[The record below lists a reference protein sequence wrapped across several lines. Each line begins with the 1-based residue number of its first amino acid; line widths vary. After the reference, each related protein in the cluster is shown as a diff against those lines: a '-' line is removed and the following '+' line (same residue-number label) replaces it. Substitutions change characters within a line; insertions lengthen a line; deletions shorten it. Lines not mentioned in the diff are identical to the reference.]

1 MRKVNRADQPKEEN
15 RMLKISLGRL
25 NLHEEE
31 TNNFVWEEEAYDP
44 TEKAKWLA
52 ITKVRT
58 SMGFSPSALYSNMR
72 SAWNFAKEVVW
83 WRIDDNLFTIEFD
96 CLGDW
101 DKAMN
106 REPWLFR
113 KNYALMMEEYDGFQ
127 KPRSIVLDKITIS
140 ARVMKLPTVT

>member
-44 TEKAKWLA
+44 TEK
-52 ITKVRT
+52 
-58 SMGFSPSALYSNMR
+58 
-72 SAWNFAKEVVW
+72 AWNFAKEVVW